1 MEEPPNNPSPL
12 DASLPEGEG
21 WTELAPP
28 LPPVGILSAMTDRSL
43 SNLAGYGK
51 YHHFPPGTVVIRDG
65 QAQNRIYII
74 VLGKLAITAVVDG
87 KEVPLNE
94 TSAGECIGEIS
105 LLAPGPASA
114 NVRVVEDA
122 VLWSMDIEGFRSYLS
137 EHVGGAGALLLGM
150 ATCLCQRMRHAN
162 SLIISHHKK
171 PVETLPVGRE
181 RAITAE
187 NTPMQIGFFDRLK
200 QSFGASAPVRLSQEI
215 KM

>member
-1 MEEPPNNPSPL
+1 VSPL
-12 DASLPEGEG
+12 DAPLPEGEG

-43 SNLAGYGK
+43 ANLAPYGK
-51 YHHFPPGTVVIRDG
+51 YHHFRPGTMVIRDG
-65 QAQNRIYII
+65 QAQTRIYI
-74 VLGKLAITAVVDG
+74 VVSGKLTITAVVDG

-94 TSAGECIGEIS
+94 SFTGECIGEVS

-114 NVRVVEDA
+114 NVRVVEEA
-122 VLWSMDIEGFRSYLS
+122 TLWSMDIEGFRTYLS
-137 EHVGGAGALLLGM
+137 EHVGGAGALLMGM
-150 ATCLCQRMRHAN
+150 TTCLCQRIRHAN
-162 SLIISHHKK
+162 ALIVQHRKK

-200 QSFGASAPVRLSQEI
+200 QSFGGEKKVHLSPKI